1 MQGGAK
7 LIELSGTE
15 INHEKTVLSK
25 IFSSLHICT
34 IYRSQPVFRHHSQR
48 PGSFLPFP
56 TISGTVLAIEFV
68 KTKFHNSIFSG
79 QGDVPR
85 PGDDGWTV
93 GGEGG
98 QGKGCALLR
107 GTHKVEH
114 DNVCLLNISFIKC
127 FFIRRGRKVSKDPT
141 KDAYSYFA
149 KVLFIKYLQ
158 QFHKKIIVIFQTY
171 CPITFDSAADFS

>member
-7 LIELSGTE
+7 LIKLSGTE
-15 INHEKTVLSK
+15 INLEKTVLSK

-34 IYRSQPVFRHHSQR
+34 IYRSQPVFRHNSQR

-56 TISGTVLAIEFV
+56 AIPGTVVAIEFV
-68 KTKFHNSIFSG
+68 KTKFHNCIFSG

-107 GTHKVEH
+107 GTHKVCSTTMFLP
-114 DNVCLLNISFIKC
+114 NVLINASLYAEVARCPKT
-127 FFIRRGRKVSKDPT
+127 RRKTHTPT
-141 KDAYSYFA
+141 LPRYF
-149 KVLFIKYLQ
+149 L
-158 QFHKKIIVIFQTY
+158 
-171 CPITFDSAADFS
+171 